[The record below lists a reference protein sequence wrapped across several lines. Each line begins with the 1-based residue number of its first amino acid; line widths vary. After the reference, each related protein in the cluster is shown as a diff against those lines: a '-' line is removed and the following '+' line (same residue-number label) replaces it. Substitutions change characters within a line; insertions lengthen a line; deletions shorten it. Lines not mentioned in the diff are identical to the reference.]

1 MHTNIQRLYDIANK
15 SSRRVIGLMSGT
27 SLDGL
32 DIALCTITGAGN
44 TTKVLLDQFITV
56 PYAPDLKEKLLTVFS
71 KKTVSLEQ
79 LCLLNPWLA
88 LQHAS
93 MVNDA
98 LKQWG
103 VHSTDVDLIASHGQT
118 IYHAP
123 KSLHPN
129 DAYGPATL
137 QIGDGDHIAVATGII
152 TISDFRQKHIAAGG
166 EGAPLSLYGDYLLC
180 AHATENRILLNIG
193 GIANFTL
200 LNAGGSLS
208 QVFSSDTGPGNTLM
222 DAYTRKYFEGLA
234 YDKDGII
241 AKSGKINEPLL
252 QSLKSDSFFNIAF
265 PKTIGPELFNL
276 EYIIQAQMALGA
288 MLSHEDVLATLNM
301 FTAQTISEAIN
312 KVVGDQFIYT
322 MYVSGGGMH
331 NRLLMEHLQQLL
343 PSITIKSSMEISILP
358 DAKEAILFALLGNEA
373 VAGTPLLAGGNAT
386 KVATTMGKISFPN

>member
-1 MHTNIQRLYDIANK
+1 MHPNIQHLYEIANK
-15 SSRRVIGLMSGT
+15 PTRKVIGLMSGT

-44 TTKVLLDQFITV
+44 TTKVSLDEFITV
-56 PYAPDLKEKLLTVFS
+56 PYTPNLKEKLLTVFS
-71 KKTVSLEQ
+71 QKTVSLEQ
-79 LCLLNPWLA
+79 LGVLNPWLA
-88 LQHAS
+88 LQHAN
-93 MVNDA
+93 MVNEA

-103 VHSTDVDLIASHGQT
+103 VDAVQVDLIASHGQT

-123 KSLHPN
+123 KSLHPE
-129 DAYGPATL
+129 DVFGPATL

-152 TISDFRQKHIAAGG
+152 TVSDFRQKHIAAGG

-180 AHATENRILLNIG
+180 AHETENRLLLNIG

-252 QSLKSDSFFNIAF
+252 QSLKSDSFFKVAF

-276 EYIIQAQMALGA
+276 DYIIQAQMALGT

-312 KVVGDQFIYT
+312 KVVGDQSVYT
-322 MYVSGGGMH
+322 MYISGGGMH
-331 NRLLMEHLQQLL
+331 NHLLMKHLKQLL
-343 PSITIKSSMEISILP
+343 PSITIKSSMEIGILP